1 MRITKRQLLQI
12 IKEEKSRLFE
22 QEEIDAPEE
31 EEEAA
36 EGTKSSSVTTGVE
49 DASQTADSFG
59 GGEVEEEIFVD
70 AITDKVLNQ
79 LADETGMVPESE
91 VKVERIQLKGRLRKL
106 VREAAG
112 SGLPPVDD
120 LAKKM
125 SAAGAEEA
133 MSYIKRLL
141 DKVSFGAAEIE
152 VEEPAL
158 PPALPPVDDMVP
170 PEEV

>member
-12 IKEEKSRLFE
+12 IKEEKARLFE
-22 QEEIDAPEE
+22 QEEV
-31 EEEAA
+31 EAEVSDGGGA
-36 EGTKSSSVTTGVE
+36 TVGVE
-49 DASQTADSFG
+49 DVSQTEDAFG
-59 GGEVEEEIFVD
+59 GGDVEEEIFVD
-70 AITDKVLNQ
+70 ADAEVLLNQ
-79 LADETGMVPESE
+79 NTDPGEVPTIE
-91 VKVERIQLKGRLRKL
+91 VIPERAQLKRKLRKL

-112 SGLPPVDD
+112 GGALPPVDD

-141 DKVSFGAAEIE
+141 DKVAFGAPEKAE

-158 PPALPPVDDMVP
+158 PPELPPADDMVP
-170 PEEV
+170 PDEM